1 MGEYL
6 LDASSFIKA
15 LKLKRPEVVVKNFV
29 QWLTAYEVLNAIWRE
44 ARLARSMRED
54 RALELASL
62 VKELLGH
69 AKVLDIRGL
78 EEEVLRTALRLGL
91 TAYDSSYVVLAKE
104 HGLTLVTED
113 YELKER
119 AREVVKVASV
129 DEVLRS
135 RPS

>member
-119 AREVVKVASV
+119 AREVVKVTSV